1 MCIIAGVLNAPL
13 KKGKTSAGESF
24 TSQKRTNFLEFT
36 FTKFPCWHTHV
47 RNIVGEASIT
57 RGDVLGVAKFSEII
71 KGWS

>member
-47 RNIVGEASIT
+47 PNIVGEGQLREERWVGGCKIF
-57 RGDVLGVAKFSEII
+57 GNH
-71 KGWS
+71 